1 MLPHPP
7 SFSSYNAPFL
17 LAFVCSFRGGQCS
30 RGTSAPLFHSSN
42 HQSASFRILS
52 LFPMHHIY
60 QGEREGARAGARFL
74 LLRFSIKTPVAIGI
88 KRPIHESA
96 LFRSR
101 RYPRFV
107 NGYGPRARWLRAPD
121 RVSRVPEHGGCGD
134 YLPPLLQGGNKCRRR
149 GIIPATNQ

>member
-1 MLPHPP
+1 M
-7 SFSSYNAPFL
+7 
-17 LAFVCSFRGGQCS
+17 CSFRGGQCS

-52 LFPMHHIY
+52 FSPMHHIY
-60 QGEREGARAGARFL
+60 QGERERARGFL

-101 RYPRFV
+101 RYTRFV
-107 NGYGPRARWLRAPD
+107 NGYGPRALVTGTGSDLARARAAAAAEITCLRCSKGVINVGGAGLSPRPINRGHGAPQYV
-121 RVSRVPEHGGCGD
+121 REA
-134 YLPPLLQGGNKCRRR
+134 RR
-149 GIIPATNQ
+149 